1 MGGKVINS
9 IIIEILFTVILAA
22 AGRRNSDFYQPLDV
36 IFITSRRALASASSA
51 SGLFMPP

>member
-9 IIIEILFTVILAA
+9 IVIEILFTVILAA